1 MFVFKRLF
9 VVSWCCVCISAQAQ
23 PTAYPSRP
31 IRFIVPY
38 AAGGN
43 GDIVGRIIAQRLTP
57 LLKQQIVVDNRAGAG
72 GNIGAELAARA
83 APDGH
88 TIVLGTNTHV
98 INMTLYARPG
108 YDMQKDFAPITL
120 ATTSPMVLIIH
131 PGVAA
136 KSIKEFIALAKS
148 QPGKFNYGTG
158 GSGTSAHVITELFRT
173 MAGINIVQVAYKG
186 VAQATTDLIAGQIHL
201 MFNSSATAL
210 PHMQTGRVR
219 GLGLSSSARSPLV
232 PGVPTIAES
241 GVPGFDASIWQGV
254 LAPARTPRDI
264 VTRLHRD
271 LARLLTNPES
281 RDAFAAA
288 GVEALNST
296 PEQFATYIAI
306 ETAKWAKVV
315 QASGARQ
322 E

>member
-1 MFVFKRLF
+1 MNLASRAAG
-9 VVSWCCVCISAQAQ
+9 VVLMLGISAATHAQ
-23 PTAYPSRP
+23 NYPSRP

-57 LLKQQIVVDNRAGAG
+57 VLGQQVVVDNRAGAG

-88 TIVLGTNTHV
+88 TLVLGTNTHV

-108 YDMQKDFAPITL
+108 YDVQKDFAPVSL
-120 ATTSPMVLIIH
+120 ATTSPMVLIIN

-136 KSIKEFIALAKS
+136 KSVKELVALARA

-158 GSGTSAHVITELFRT
+158 GSGTSAHVITELFRS
-173 MAGINIVQVAYKG
+173 MAGINIVQIAYKG

-210 PHMQTGRVR
+210 PHMQAGRVR
-219 GLGLSSSARSPLV
+219 GLAISSIARSPLV

-241 GVPGFDASIWQGV
+241 GVPGFDAGIWQGV

-264 VTRLHRD
+264 VARLHRD
-271 LARLLTNPES
+271 LSGLLAAHET
-281 RDAFAAA
+281 RDAFATA

-296 PEQFATYIAI
+296 PEQFAAYIAV
-306 ETAKWAKVV
+306 EMAKWAKVV
-315 QASGARQ
+315 KSSGAKQ

>member
-1 MFVFKRLF
+1 MALIAG
-9 VVSWCCVCISAQAQ
+9 SYAIGTALAQ
-23 PTAYPSRP
+23 TYPSRP
-31 IRFIVPY
+31 IRLIVPY

-43 GDIVGRIIAQRLTP
+43 GDIVGRIVAQRLTP
-57 LLKQQIVVDNRAGAG
+57 LLGQQVVVDNRAGAG

-88 TIVLGTNTHV
+88 TLVLGTNTHV
-98 INMTLYARPG
+98 INMTLFARPG
-108 YDMQKDFAPITL
+108 YDFEKDFAPISL
-120 ATTSPMVLIIH
+120 VTTSPMVLIVN

-136 KSIKEFIALAKS
+136 KSVKDLIALARA

-158 GSGTSAHVITELFRT
+158 GSGTSAHVITELFRS
-173 MAGINIVQVAYKG
+173 MASINVVQVAYKG

-201 MFNSSATAL
+201 MFNSSSTAL
-210 PHMQTGRVR
+210 PHMQAERVR
-219 GLGLSSSARSPLV
+219 GLAISSIARSPLV

-264 VTRLHRD
+264 VARLHRD
-271 LARLLTNPES
+271 LSGLLASSETRET
-281 RDAFAAA
+281 FAAA
-288 GVEALNST
+288 GVEALHST
-296 PEQFATYIAI
+296 PVHFATYIAA

-315 QASGARQ
+315 KSSGARQ